1 MDPPK
6 QLGWYSEHGRAPTG
20 EFSRS
25 LGSFGVRGGF
35 CTYQGPRRRVA
46 TTERLSSRGRYGP
59 WLAEAPGALT
69 SGVALRLFCV
79 PPVGMGGAAFHPW
92 VKHLPRSVELLSV
105 ELPGRGFRLS
115 EAMTAKSLP
124 QLARDVLDGIGRET
138 FVDLP
143 FVLFGHSFGAWLAY
157 EMLQELLR
165 RAWPRPLKLYVSAN
179 RAVSLSGSEHDPD
192 QVQPELAQLGADRF
206 WQHFERRY
214 GINPDLQHSYVRD
227 HVRGILQNDFTLL
240 ENYIPS
246 TLEQLPVPLCALCAK
261 GAKAKTKTKHPPDLP
276 SHMEAEGMTPGV
288 MVLLDRLAGVLVH
301 Y

>member
-92 VKHLPRSVELLSV
+92 VAE
-105 ELPGRGFRLS
+105 PGKG
-115 EAMTAKSLP
+115 
-124 QLARDVLDGIGRET
+124 V
-138 FVDLP
+138 V
-143 FVLFGHSFGAWLAY
+143 
-157 EMLQELLR
+157 
-165 RAWPRPLKLYVSAN
+165 
-179 RAVSLSGSEHDPD
+179 
-192 QVQPELAQLGADRF
+192 ELAQIGSLQKIESPLKEAWNLLWSTRWSAPSGWSSWHLGTVLKQMGHTPYSYQSMGQEDDRR
-206 WQHFERRY
+206 HD
-214 GINPDLQHSYVRD
+214 IS
-227 HVRGILQNDFTLL
+227 
-240 ENYIPS
+240 
-246 TLEQLPVPLCALCAK
+246 
-261 GAKAKTKTKHPPDLP
+261 
-276 SHMEAEGMTPGV
+276 
-288 MVLLDRLAGVLVH
+288 RLI
-301 Y
+301 